1 MVMNSGYCYGFLVV
15 IMVITGYFNG
25 IQLQRSEYVFQ
36 GPPFFLGE
44 TKPSMDKKTM
54 VLWYTMFIVG

>member
-1 MVMNSGYCYGFLVV
+1 MVNRVNNGNLMLMNSGYCYGFLVV

-25 IQLQRSEYVFQ
+25 IQLQRSDYFFQ

-44 TKPSMDKKTM
+44 T
-54 VLWYTMFIVG
+54 ING